1 MGATTRDL
9 SLRYT
14 WVYTT
19 PVTLVRNFLTRA
31 QTKCGGGV
39 HLIPDVTAPKP
50 YILLAQLL
58 PPVEIN
64 RKVKHWTQQVSRPS
78 DLLEGGGAG
87 GNFTTASF

>member
-1 MGATTRDL
+1 MGIHYPHDTGPKL
-9 SLRYT
+9 PNQGPNQM
-14 WVYTT
+14 W
-19 PVTLVRNFLTRA
+19 
-31 QTKCGGGV
+31 GV

-78 DLLEGGGAG
+78 GILEGGGAG